1 MSEWLTPAMEE
12 DWRSGEWAGGLKA
25 AGSALTRDTLLLL
38 LLLLLW
44 PSLRG
49 MEPYEYGEAMAL
61 Q

>member
-25 AGSALTRDTLLLL
+25 AGSALTLDT
-38 LLLLLW
+38 LLLLW

-61 Q
+61 E

>member
-1 MSEWLTPAMEE
+1 MEE

-25 AGSALTRDTLLLL
+25 AGSALTLDT
-38 LLLLLW
+38 LLLLW